1 MPRVAR
7 IVRPPWRLIPEAVRL
22 CLGMS
27 VAVLTRPGNVARS
40 PPHRR
45 TKSDVTS
52 PVGTNP
58 SRKRSSQP
66 DVSELFGI
74 HSSLLHM
81 HRAGDKGA
89 KRSRKDLSAR
99 RLDHPDGDSPDEYD
113 NDDDTSDSAAEP
125 DADAVESSPAVRAP
139 KGKERAAPPSTASP
153 PPPPPASLRDSPKFA
168 SPAPLQQYRTP
179 TQPRRGRLP
188 ATSPRR
194 FPLPE
199 SPDGGSGLDSLSST
213 PSLSLEAS
221 PLSGLSPPV
230 AARGFDARGRAA
242 AHAEALASKLEI
254 LHIKAQQFSESITRP
269 TADRKLARELDAL
282 FSTENRFDPQEA
294 AKLEAEYQHKI
305 RAIYEKRLLEEQYQA
320 EQERQEQQEILR
332 AAEAARRAADE
343 QRRHAE
349 EERRRR
355 ERDELER
362 KRKEDEAARAR
373 AEQQRQDAEARR
385 QADENVRLEKEAK
398 LKAEKDRA
406 AAAAAAAAQAA
417 QTAQAAQAAA
427 AAAKAHQD
435 AQAAQTAHPS
445 SSAQPPSAPAPAPA
459 PAAAH
464 PPAQAQQVFG
474 RRSFETEAANVMRVV
489 TNLKEVRKIDNDSD
503 FFKSTG
509 LKQIRRDLMP
519 KLGQLTGSKDQTIA
533 VVRLFFFYFLF
544 FYFFL
549 FFSYIFFYI
558 LLLPPIS
565 LQNLPGH
572 GFSWY

>member
-1 MPRVAR
+1 
-7 IVRPPWRLIPEAVRL
+7 
-22 CLGMS
+22 
-27 VAVLTRPGNVARS
+27 
-40 PPHRR
+40 
-45 TKSDVTS
+45 
-52 PVGTNP
+52 
-58 SRKRSSQP
+58 
-66 DVSELFGI
+66 
-74 HSSLLHM
+74 M

-99 RLDHPDGDSPDEYD
+99 RLDYRDGDSSDEYD
-113 NDDDTSDSAAEP
+113 ENDGTSDSSAEP
-125 DADAVESSPAVRAP
+125 DADAESRSAVRAP
-139 KGKERAAPPSTASP
+139 KGKERAAPPRTAS
-153 PPPPPASLRDSPKFA
+153 PPPPASLRDSPKFVSP
-168 SPAPLQQYRTP
+168 SPARLQQQPRNSPAHRTP
-179 TQPRRGRLP
+179 TQARRGRLP

-221 PLSGLSPPV
+221 PLSRLSPPV

-282 FSTENRFDPQEA
+282 FSKENRFDPQEA

-305 RAIYEKRLLEEQYQA
+305 RAIYEKRLLEEQRQA

-332 AAEAARRAADE
+332 AAEAARHAADE
-343 QRRHAE
+343 QRRRAE

-385 QADENVRLEKEAK
+385 QADENARLEKEAK

-406 AAAAAAAAQAA
+406 AATAAAAAQAA
-417 QTAQAAQAAA
+417 AVAAAAA

-435 AQAAQTAHPS
+435 AQAAQAAHPS

-459 PAAAH
+459 PATAH
-464 PPAQAQQVFG
+464 PPAQAQVFG
-474 RRSFETEAANVMRVV
+474 RRSFETEAANVMRVL
-489 TNLKEVRKIDNDSD
+489 TNLTGVRKIDNDSD

-509 LKQIRRDLMP
+509 LKQIRRELMP

-533 VVRLFFFYFLF
+533 VVWLFF
-544 FYFFL
+544 
-549 FFSYIFFYI
+549 
-558 LLLPPIS
+558 
-565 LQNLPGH
+565 
-572 GFSWY
+572 